1 VSGTTQPSFERSD
14 ILKPMLDH
22 AENNDAIVLHGL
34 QQKVLGE
41 VVARGREIDSSAQHL
56 VFQALRDALTG
67 RAEEILSQI
76 RKVFDGI
83 YIEDFDNLS
92 AGLKAELLSRLEL
105 FRDLASLELQ
115 RSTQQIRSG
124 IDAQF
129 LPSQTAIHEHLN
141 QLQPKLFA
149 EIDLICTKLHDA
161 QQPRVLFKKGEVFAG
176 NRAARALFT
185 KARQSLDI
193 IDAYFGPQIFDM
205 LEVSD
210 SSVQIRLIS
219 DKQPAPVVQAF
230 HAFNQQFNNRVEFRI
245 CAAKDLHDRYVII
258 DKRQAFHIGHSI
270 KDLGTKDSEIASV
283 PPAEIMKRFEQ
294 LWATATPVI

>member
-1 VSGTTQPSFERSD
+1 
-14 ILKPMLDH
+14 MLDH
-22 AENNDAIVLHGL
+22 LAVNDAIVLRGL
-34 QQKVLGE
+34 QQKVLGDL
-41 VVARGREIDSSAQHL
+41 ARGHPPMSSAATQL

-67 RAEEILSQI
+67 RAEEILSI
-76 RKVFDGI
+76 VRKVFDGI
-83 YIEDFDNLS
+83 YIEDFEKLS
-92 AGLKAELLSRLEL
+92 SGLKAELLSRLEI

-115 RSTQQIRSG
+115 RSTQQIRSN

-129 LPSQTAIHEHLN
+129 LPSPTAIHEHLN

-161 QQPRVLFKKGEVFAG
+161 QHPRVLFKKGEVFAG

-185 KARQSLDI
+185 KAKQSLDV
-193 IDAYFGPQIFDM
+193 IDTYFGPQIFDM

-210 SSVQIRLIS
+210 SSIQIRLIS

-258 DKRQAFHIGHSI
+258 DKQQAFHIGHSI